1 MWEGVFLIVKLVT
14 LIFGSLIK
22 LRDEKA
28 KENQS
33 FKLEMKQF
41 EELVK
46 KSLQT
51 MRQNA
56 RQDSSEARDIEDQ
69 VDEETSNKPK
79 IE

>member
-28 KENQS
+28 KENQA

-41 EELVK
+41 EELVQ

>member
-28 KENQS
+28 KENQA